1 MNSLYIC
8 PSPSI
13 YILYIPAFAIN
24 QSILSKLATLT
35 RTRLANLVAEI
46 ADAILN
52 YSIGSHRLRLH
63 FNTNEDQDDNDDD
76 DDDIVDNSAAVLYQQ
91 HVSRDADCVIH
102 FIDKANPQLREQLL
116 GRNFIPGQYNSN
128 PPHPMVIYTRALISS
143 NKNSSVVA
151 RLLRKLEDST
161 GIEYA
166 TKYHCYALFLESM
179 QDRGVLFEDGWN
191 DNNAQ
196 GGEATLANVTLGPIG
211 RTCALEYMRNV
222 ILVAKENLLPLLS
235 SHSSSRQVRQ
245 QCKRELSC
253 VKDTVRRTVLKF
265 CLNRPN
271 SHKEALDL
279 ANMLSDAER
288 FPRLENVI
296 SDSVYGPTAEAVVI
310 RILRADSLYSVYDG
324 DINIEEEYDS
334 IYEEEDEVIVNEAS
348 FKQVQESAKLLV
360 NEPIVTDNRTSEH
373 EACEQIDTER
383 DNSSHFDDN
392 KNEVIDLEDSHS
404 SAENFSESDDYDNEE
419 EEEEE
424 REVRNASNEHQ
435 DDAIE
440 ILSSGDEEEEDNDDD
455 EDEEDASSEEER
467 NEALDTFGISHAG
480 SIESVMQFKQYDQS
494 VYKDDESSG
503 EYSSY
508 DNTTDTEGKVMA
520 DDEQADDEQSI
531 DTEEDKRIFVKTSI
545 DTEDEKRDGCQES
558 LGERV
563 DGAKYDVAPLLEDQ
577 PIKEFDEMKK
587 GSPSVLVAAAIS
599 SQRLGNNPLYLGDVH
614 SDSDEVDDENDNST
628 KVAEDDRH
636 TDDGYAPD
644 ADATEE
650 EDTVRIKK
658 DSIRILDG
666 YDPDAELTE
675 EERQEKSPPKEEV
688 EQNLLKSND
697 LTHKS
702 NDLMHIDEGYLP
714 DGTLTEE
721 ERVETFLD
729 RNKASFKDASS
740 RTADNDLLVLEDFFL
755 PHDDIADDDD
765 NVASLSMPQEDRD
778 DPEEAVAASL
788 GMQDMMEGED
798 LASLS
803 MLQHE
808 RNDPGIQ
815 MRGPGRPKEEEDI
828 TALDIQVP
836 IKKKPGRPKKSEV
849 VAASSQDIMEDEDPA
864 DNHDESSEIE
874 IESKPV
880 SSRRKKQDAS
890 STSMSTTLK
899 SATTSSSVRKSGRRK
914 SQSRKILDAA
924 SQDAASDSISAQ
936 QKSATSVSITRRSGG
951 RKTQELQPDTPISKL
966 SSVQSASDED
976 TVQSTE
982 TPGITQGKS
991 SGHSVPAT
999 IVTRG
1004 NRGKKPSLAVV
1015 PEGQTVEDSTISATV
1030 LASETHH
1037 TDESDV
1043 KKMKVA
1049 ELKEALQ
1056 KRGLSTDGNKLYL
1069 QSRLLEAVISDD
1081 RDIPVEEEISS
1092 TTTSKRKSVSNPPKS
1107 KKKAKLLGDD
1117 DESVSEKLSL
1127 SSRTRRTQPIDD
1139 HSHSSDAK
1147 SGRYS
1152 IRSSSTKR
1160 TKARNVKEEDVLP
1173 KKRGPGRPKKEEG
1186 SDVTNTSLDLE
1197 DVVVVVKKKSPGRP
1211 KKADKEKIAL
1221 ADETKR
1227 EVDESV
1233 TSTAMSTRTGRNPGP
1248 QKSQNKKESMDEHD
1262 SAGPMPPSKKRGR
1275 PPKKPSSTETVTRG
1289 RSGPVYASGRGK
1301 AVDEGES
1308 VASSRRSTRS
1318 VASKA
1323 TDSTSMA
1330 TRGSNKR
1337 AK

>member
-1 MNSLYIC
+1 M
-8 PSPSI
+8 
-13 YILYIPAFAIN
+13 
-24 QSILSKLATLT
+24 
-35 RTRLANLVAEI
+35 ANLVPEI
-46 ADAILN
+46 ADALLN

-63 FNTNEDQDDNDDD
+63 LNTNEDQDDNDDD

-91 HVSRDADCVIH
+91 HVTRDADYVIH

-116 GRNFIPGQYNSN
+116 GGNFIPGQYNSN

-196 GGEATLANVTLGPIG
+196 GGEATLANVALGPIG

-271 SHKEALDL
+271 SLKEALDL
-279 ANMLSDAER
+279 ANTLSDAER
-288 FPRLENVI
+288 FPRLDNVI
-296 SDSVYGPTAEAVVI
+296 SDSVNGPTAEAVVI
-310 RILRADSLYSVYDG
+310 CILKADSLYSVYDG
-324 DINIEEEYDS
+324 DINIEE
-334 IYEEEDEVIVNEAS
+334 DEVIVNEAS
-348 FKQVQESAKLLV
+348 FELVQESAKLFV
-360 NEPIVTDNRTSEH
+360 NEPIPTDNRTSEH
-373 EACEQIDTER
+373 EAYEQIDTER
-383 DNSSHFDDN
+383 DNSSHFDYN

-404 SAENFSESDDYDNEE
+404 LAEIYSESDDYDNEEE

-435 DDAIE
+435 DYAIE
-440 ILSSGDEEEEDNDDD
+440 ILSSGDEVEEDNDND
-455 EDEEDASSEEER
+455 EDEEDAASEEER
-467 NEALDTFGISHAG
+467 NETLDTVGD
-480 SIESVMQFKQYDQS
+480 SVMQFKQYDQS
-494 VYKDDESSG
+494 MYKDDESSG
-503 EYSSY
+503 EYSLY

-531 DTEEDKRIFVKTSI
+531 DTEEDKRIFVKTPI

-563 DGAKYDVAPLLEDQ
+563 DGVKYDVAPLLEDQ

-614 SDSDEVDDENDNST
+614 SESDEVDDENDNST

-675 EERQEKSPPKEEV
+675 EERQEESPPKEEV
-688 EQNLLKSND
+688 ELNLHLLKSN
-697 LTHKS
+697 THKS
-702 NDLMHIDEGYLP
+702 NDLTHIDEGYLP

-755 PHDDIADDDD
+755 SHDDIADDDH
-765 NVASLSMPQEDRD
+765 VASLSMPQEDRD
-778 DPEEAVAASL
+778 DPEIQEAVAASL

-798 LASLS
+798 PVDYYASLS
-803 MLQHE
+803 LLQHE

-828 TALDIQVP
+828 TTLDIQVP

-849 VAASSQDIMEDEDPA
+849 VAASSQDIMEDDDPA

-899 SATTSSSVRKSGRRK
+899 SATTSSSVRKSDRRTIPSK
-914 SQSRKILDAA
+914 KILDAA

-936 QKSATSVSITRRSGG
+936 QKSASSISITRRSGG
-951 RKTQELQPDTPISKL
+951 RKTHELQPDTPISKL
-966 SSVQSASDED
+966 SSVQSESDED

-982 TPGITQGKS
+982 TPGITQGNR

-999 IVTRG
+999 IETRR
-1004 NRGKKPSLAVV
+1004 NKVNKPALAAV
-1015 PEGQTVEDSTISATV
+1015 PEEQIVEDSTDSAAAILT
-1030 LASETHH
+1030 SETLY
-1037 TDESDV
+1037 TENDV

-1056 KRGLSTDGNKLYL
+1056 ERGLSTDGLKFDL
-1069 QSRLLEAVISDD
+1069 QSRLFEAAVISDD
-1081 RDIPVEEEISS
+1081 RDIPVEKEISS
-1092 TTTSKRKSVSNPPKS
+1092 TTTTSKRKSVRNPPKS
-1107 KKKAKLLGDD
+1107 KKKAKMLGDD
-1117 DESVSEKLSL
+1117 DESVSEKLSI
-1127 SSRTRRTQPIDD
+1127 SFRTRRTQPIVDD
-1139 HSHSSDAK
+1139 HSHSSNVSK

-1160 TKARNVKEEDVLP
+1160 TKARNVEEENVP

-1186 SDVTNTSLDLE
+1186 ITADTNTSLDVE
-1197 DVVVVVKKKSPGRP
+1197 DVVVVKKKSPGRP
-1211 KKADKEKIAL
+1211 KKADKEKIEL

-1233 TSTAMSTRTGRNPGP
+1233 TSRAMSTRTGRNPGP
-1248 QKSQNKKESMDEHD
+1248 PKSQNKKESMDD
-1262 SAGPMPPSKKRGR
+1262 NYSAGTMPPSKKRGR
-1275 PPKKPSSTETVTRG
+1275 PPKNPSATVSGG
-1289 RSGPVYASGRGK
+1289 RAGPVIAGRGK
-1301 AVDEGES
+1301 TVDGDGS

-1318 VASKA
+1318 VASKE
-1323 TDSTSMA
+1323 TDLASMV
-1330 TRGSNKR
+1330 TRGSNRR

>member
-1 MNSLYIC
+1 M
-8 PSPSI
+8 
-13 YILYIPAFAIN
+13 
-24 QSILSKLATLT
+24 
-35 RTRLANLVAEI
+35 ANLVGEI
-46 ADAILN
+46 ADAFLN
-52 YSIGSHRLRLH
+52 YSIGSHRLRLL
-63 FNTNEDQDDNDDD
+63 FNTNEDQDDNDD

-91 HVSRDADCVIH
+91 HVSRDADYVIH
-102 FIDKANPQLREQLL
+102 FIDKANPQLKNQLL
-116 GRNFIPGQYNSN
+116 GGNFIPGQYNSN
-128 PPHPMVIYTRALISS
+128 PPHPMVIYIRALISS

-166 TKYHCYALFLESM
+166 TKYHCCALFLESM

-235 SHSSSRQVRQ
+235 SHS
-245 QCKRELSC
+245 KRELLC

-265 CLNRPN
+265 CLLRPY

-279 ANMLSDAER
+279 ANTLSDAER

-296 SDSVYGPTAEAVVI
+296 SDSVNGSTAEAVVI
-310 RILRADSLYSVYDG
+310 RILRADSLHSVYDG

-348 FKQVQESAKLLV
+348 FKQVQVSAKLFV
-360 NEPIVTDNRTSEH
+360 NEPILTDNRTSEH
-373 EACEQIDTER
+373 EAYEQIDTER
-383 DNSSHFDDN
+383 DNSSHFGDN
-392 KNEVIDLEDSHS
+392 KNEVIDLDDSHS
-404 SAENFSESDDYDNEE
+404 SAGIYSESDDYDNEE

-435 DDAIE
+435 DNAIE

-455 EDEEDASSEEER
+455 EEYDEEDASSEEER
-467 NEALDTFGISHAG
+467 NEAMDTFGISHAG

-494 VYKDDESSG
+494 VYKDNESSG

-531 DTEEDKRIFVKTSI
+531 DTEEDKRIFIETSI

-563 DGAKYDVAPLLEDQ
+563 DGVKYDVAPLLED
-577 PIKEFDEMKK
+577 PSIKDCDEIEK
-587 GSPSVLVAAAIS
+587 GTPSVLVAAAIS

-614 SDSDEVDDENDNST
+614 SDSDEIDDENDNST

-688 EQNLLKSND
+688 ELNLLKTND
-697 LTHKS
+697 FTHKS
-702 NDLMHIDEGYLP
+702 NDLTHIDEGYLP

-740 RTADNDLLVLEDFFL
+740 PTADNDLMALEDFLL
-755 PHDDIADDDD
+755 PHDDSADGDH
-765 NVASLSMPQEDRD
+765 VASLSMLQEDLD
-778 DPEEAVAASL
+778 DPEIQEAVASSK
-788 GMQDMMEGED
+788 GMQDMMECED
-798 LASLS
+798 PASLS
-803 MLQHE
+803 MLQQD
-808 RNDPGIQ
+808 RDDPEIQ
-815 MRGPGRPKEEEDI
+815 MRGPGRPKDEEDI
-828 TALDIQVP
+828 TALDVQVP
-836 IKKKPGRPKKSEV
+836 IKKKPGRPKKSQV

-864 DNHDESSEIE
+864 DNHDESSEFGF
-874 IESKPV
+874 PV
-880 SSRRKKQDAS
+880 SSRKKQDAS
-890 STSMSTTLK
+890 STSTKTTRK
-899 SATTSSSVRKSGRRK
+899 SATTSASVRKSGRRK

-951 RKTQELQPDTPISKL
+951 RKTQALQPDTPISKL
-966 SSVQSASDED
+966 SSVQSESDED

-982 TPGITQGKS
+982 TPGITQGNS
-991 SGHSVPAT
+991 SGHTVPAT
-999 IVTRG
+999 IETRG

-1015 PEGQTVEDSTISATV
+1015 PEGQTVEDSTDIAAAILTSV
-1030 LASETHH
+1030 THY
-1037 TDESDV
+1037 TENDV

-1056 KRGLSTDGNKLYL
+1056 KRGLSTDGLKFDL
-1069 QSRLLEAVISDD
+1069 QSRLVEAVISDD
-1081 RDIPVEEEISS
+1081 RDIPVEKEISS
-1092 TTTSKRKSVSNPPKS
+1092 TTTSKRKSVRNPPKS
-1107 KKKAKLLGDD
+1107 KKKAKMLGDD
-1117 DESVSEKLSL
+1117 DESVSEKLSI
-1127 SSRTRRTQPIDD
+1127 SSQTRMTQPIVDD
-1139 HSHSSDAK
+1139 HSHSSNVSK
-1147 SGRYS
+1147 NGRYS
-1152 IRSSSTKR
+1152 RRSSSTKL
-1160 TKARNVKEEDVLP
+1160 TKARNVEEEEMP

-1186 SDVTNTSLDLE
+1186 ITAYTNTSIDVE
-1197 DVVVVVKKKSPGRP
+1197 DVVVVKKKSPGRP

-1227 EVDESV
+1227 EGDESV
-1233 TSTAMSTRTGRNPGP
+1233 TSRAMSTRTGRNPGP
-1248 QKSQNKKESMDEHD
+1248 PKCQNKKESMDDND
-1262 SAGPMPPSKKRGR
+1262 SAGTMPPSKKRGR
-1275 PPKKPSSTETVTRG
+1275 PPKNPSATVTGG
-1289 RSGPVYASGRGK
+1289 RAGPVIAGRGK
-1301 AVDEGES
+1301 TVDGDGS

-1318 VASKA
+1318 VASKE
-1323 TDSTSMA
+1323 TDSASMV
-1330 TRGSNKR
+1330 TRSSNRR